1 MSIRS
6 MNFYFV
12 KEDNDHTYRYV
23 KCSKVKSA
31 GHLSFHKPLR
41 GEEPSVLEQIV

>member
-1 MSIRS
+1 

-12 KEDNDHTYRYV
+12 KEDNDH